1 MIILQIISIH
11 CSLNILISHAF
22 TAKLGNFDF
31 ALEMPKHQAG
41 CTLVTAPLIAH
52 TDGYCPP
59 ELLHGKISPKSD
71 VFSYGVV
78 RYINIVLFL
87 MNHDIYNFIVH
98 RLCWKS
104 IRA

>member
-1 MIILQIISIH
+1 MKKKTCVLQIILIH
-11 CSLNILISHAF
+11 YSLNILISRSF
-22 TAKLGNFDF
+22 TAKLGDFGF

-41 CTLVTAPLIAH
+41 CTLVTAPLIAR

-78 RYINIVLFL
+78 RSIKIVLFL
-87 MNHDIYNFIVH
+87 MNHDCVI
-98 RLCWKS
+98 
-104 IRA
+104 